1 MTGNPGGGERRCPD
15 DLVVRG
21 QREHLPALERQALAA
36 HLSQCA
42 ACRGAAALAALF
54 DAVPEVQPGDDDL
67 IARVADRAVRSP
79 RPSARWPRWQAAA
92 VIVTV
97 LTCGGATAAWMTYR
111 QASSQR
117 SALPDPPS
125 KPAPGPTRRAA
136 RVVPLVESQPEGG
149 PAAAGEAQTSSE
161 PPRKPRP
168 QPAAG
173 LAPAPNVQP
182 GPTAVSLFA
191 EANAVRRSGDIRQ
204 AVLLYQSLRQRFPGS
219 SQALLSAISLGDLL
233 LADDPSR
240 AVASYSAYLRDSPNG
255 SLTEEALFGRARG
268 LRMLGRT
275 EEERRTW
282 QELSRRFPR
291 SAYQPTALRRLQ
303 ELAP

>member
-1 MTGNPGGGERRCPD
+1 MTSNPSGSERRCPD

-21 QREHLPALERQALAA
+21 QREHLTDLERQVLAA

-42 ACRGAAALAALF
+42 ECRGAAALAALF
-54 DAVPEVQPGDDDL
+54 DAVPDVQPGDDDL

-79 RPSARWPRWQAAA
+79 RRATRWPRWQAAA
-92 VIVTV
+92 VIATV

-111 QASSQR
+111 QAFSQSS
-117 SALPDPPS
+117 SLPAPPS
-125 KPAPGPTRRAA
+125 KPSPSPTRRLA
-136 RVVPLVESQPEGG
+136 RVVPLVESHPEEV
-149 PAAAGEAQTSSE
+149 PAATGEVQTSIE

-168 QPAAG
+168 QPAASV
-173 LAPAPNVQP
+173 APAPTVQP
-182 GPTAVSLFA
+182 APTAVSLFA
-191 EANAVRRSGDIRQ
+191 EANAVRRRGDIRQ
-204 AVLLYQSLRQRFPGS
+204 AVRLYQSLRQRFPES

-233 LADDPSR
+233 LGDDPAR
-240 AVASYSAYLRDSPNG
+240 AVAAYSAYLRDSPNG

-268 LRMLGRT
+268 LRTLGRT